1 MKPGTSIKGHEHTY
15 IIERKL
21 GSGATSQVYLATI
34 QGQSQEQAD
43 RVALKVLRPDVGPEI
58 RKSFFLE
65 ADILREL
72 YAAEE
77 QFDNRHAIPRLYEIR
92 RDSDPCFLAQELVPG
107 RSLETWLGQS
117 PYYLEEP
124 VALQITAQVAR
135 VLHLLHTKLGRS
147 YTDFQLKN
155 IYFDESTGQVQIID
169 WNHVSAPGQGTPDAD
184 LILLG
189 VYLYQMLTGKLASE
203 RGESEHALE
212 RRAGEHWQALSL
224 GCRQIVV
231 KALHPN
237 PQQRFPSAA
246 AMRDELVWLNTQWSR
261 TGVELAVETGTYLE
275 RDLERA
281 EVLLDL
287 ARRSGG
293 VPEDA
298 LDQIEQ
304 KIAQHKQAQS
314 PPANQ
319 TPDPAA
325 PPDATTPDPDPA
337 AAHAGPVQ
345 KTILLPETSEQSRD
359 PDQTPDPA
367 APPDATTPDPDPA
380 AAHAGP
386 VQKTI
391 LLPETSEQ
399 SRDPD
404 QTPDPAALP
413 DATIPDPDPAAVAT
427 TAGPAVT
434 TRLDQPEVTRQDRTE
449 PLQPVS
455 QQLAAAQPAQ
465 RQPRRT
471 ACLLIIVVAVIMIG
485 IVIWTGGWFQNMGII
500 PGASSNQTGAA
511 ITASRLTAIAEA
523 AVGQTATMAVKETSS
538 ARADATAVAQT
549 ATVVRATAIVQQ
561 TEAAVATTIATMA
574 ITDTTEPDIVSIDQE
589 AFEQTLFD
597 LPLRVSGQSLPGTE
611 VQLTI
616 NRSGE
621 TLSSVSIATQDDG
634 VWVWRPVPEEP
645 ALPSGAYTLTASI
658 INPLTRETVLA
669 TPLAFR
675 IEAAPSVVVR
685 VASPIYT
692 QPGTNVAFHSQVVA
706 GTTLEVVGWSSVG
719 SDEWYYV
726 RTPTSRRLG
735 WLQASRAEQPLSAAV
750 RQQLPQQ
757 P

>member
-1 MKPGTSIKGHEHTY
+1 MKKGTPVKGHERTY
-15 IIERKL
+15 IIEREL

-34 QGQSQEQAD
+34 QSQSQEQAD

-77 QFDNRHAIPRLYEIR
+77 QFYNRHAIPRLYETW
-92 RDSDPCFLAQELVPG
+92 RDSDPCFLAQELVRS
-107 RSLETWLGQS
+107 RSLETWLGQP
-117 PYYLEEP
+117 PYYLKEL

-135 VLHLLHTKLGRS
+135 VLHLLHTKLRRS

-314 PPANQ
+314 PPAN
-319 TPDPAA
+319 
-325 PPDATTPDPDPA
+325 
-337 AAHAGPVQ
+337 
-345 KTILLPETSEQSRD
+345 
-359 PDQTPDPA
+359 QTPDPA